1 MLEEN
6 IIFRRATLASVIT
19 STYPMIVVGCYFG
32 ITPWNM
38 ERLSIDE
45 SDLSYAILL
54 FGIFFIISNQI
65 AGRIL
70 VPKYGT
76 KLVMTLA
83 FPIVTFSALLTVIS
97 SSYFYFL
104 LTFIS
109 GGIGW
114 GASGPIGG
122 IHSQLIERHFKKIIT
137 PYYAMGFNLG
147 ILLGGGLAG
156 LIMRNNYEPY
166 ISFTILSFLSIL
178 VSSFVYSYG
187 LPRDLDFKGEGEKFK
202 LPETNVLLFG
212 FLLFFVFGSGGII
225 MDWST
230 LWLSKDLNTPLY
242 LASMGLIFFSIGGI
256 FANLFSNSLINLFTE
271 KVVGCHFVMIGAAI
285 MFLSLLTNNFYIILG
300 VLCIY
305 GFAIANLVPI
315 IIRQAVK
322 QSNESIPMTVTNL
335 ITIGLSSTMILPAGK
350 IIVEDNPIVIRLV
363 TVIGILSL
371 DCLTAC
377 RIIIGTKFAIANP

>member
-256 FANLFSNSLINLFTE
+256 FANLFSNSLINFFTE

-285 MFLSLLTNNFYIILG
+285 MFLSLLTNNFYIILA

-335 ITIGLSSTMILPAGK
+335 ITIGLSSTMILPAG
-350 IIVEDNPIVIRLV
+350 IGFLAETYSLTLNMYLLTFVVFICAVIFL
-363 TVIGILSL
+363 L
-371 DCLTAC
+371 
-377 RIIIGTKFAIANP
+377 KYK

>member
-97 SSYFYFL
+97 SSDFYFL

-285 MFLSLLTNNFYIILG
+285 MFLSLLTNNFYIILA

-335 ITIGLSSTMILPAGK
+335 ITIGLSSTMILPAG
-350 IIVEDNPIVIRLV
+350 IGFLAETYSLTLNMYLLTFVVFICAVIFLF
-363 TVIGILSL
+363 
-371 DCLTAC
+371 
-377 RIIIGTKFAIANP
+377 KYK

>member
-1 MLEEN
+1 MVKNFVLEEN

-147 ILLGGGLAG
+147 ILLGGGLAA

-335 ITIGLSSTMILPAGK
+335 ITIGLSSTMILPAG
-350 IIVEDNPIVIRLV
+350 IGFLAETYSLTLNMYLLTFVVFTCAVIFLF
-363 TVIGILSL
+363 
-371 DCLTAC
+371 
-377 RIIIGTKFAIANP
+377 KYK

>member
-1 MLEEN
+1 MSEETK
-6 IIFRRATLASVIT
+6 IFRRATLASVIT

-38 ERLSIDE
+38 QRLSIDE
-45 SDLSYAILL
+45 SDLSYAILI
-54 FGIFFIISNQI
+54 FGIFFIISNQV

-104 LTFIS
+104 LTFIPA
-109 GGIGW
+109 GIGW

-122 IHSQLIERHFKKIIT
+122 IHCQLIEKYFKKIIT
-137 PYYAMGFNLG
+137 PYYAMGFNIG
-147 ILLGGGLAG
+147 ILLGGGIAG
-156 LIMRNNYEPY
+156 IIMRYSFEP
-166 ISFTILSFLSIL
+166 FKFFLVLSFSSIL
-178 VSSFVYSYG
+178 VALLVLHLG
-187 LPRDLDFKGEGEKFK
+187 LPSNLDFKGKGEKFK
-202 LPETNVLLFG
+202 IPESNVLIFG

-242 LASMGLIFFSIGGI
+242 LASTGLIFFSIGGI
-256 FANLFSNSLINLFTE
+256 LANLFSNTLINIFTE
-271 KVVGCHFVMIGAAI
+271 KVVGCYFVMIGSSI
-285 MFLSLLTNNFYIILG
+285 LLLSLLTNNFYIILG

-315 IIRQAVK
+315 VIRQAVK

-335 ITIGLSSTMILPAGK
+335 ITIGLSSTMIMPAAIGFLAETFSLTLNMYLLC
-350 IIVEDNPIVIRLV
+350 IIVFTSGVVFL
-363 TVIGILSL
+363 L
-371 DCLTAC
+371 
-377 RIIIGTKFAIANP
+377 KFK

>member
-271 KVVGCHFVMIGAAI
+271 KVVGCHFVMIGATI

-335 ITIGLSSTMILPAGK
+335 ITIGLSSTMILPAG
-350 IIVEDNPIVIRLV
+350 IGFLAETYSLTLNMYLLTFVVFTCAVIFLF
-363 TVIGILSL
+363 
-371 DCLTAC
+371 
-377 RIIIGTKFAIANP
+377 KYK

>member
-242 LASMGLIFFSIGGI
+242 LARMGLIFFSIGGI

-335 ITIGLSSTMILPAGK
+335 ITIGLSSTMILPAG
-350 IIVEDNPIVIRLV
+350 IGFLAETYSLTLNMYLLTFVVFTCAVIFLF
-363 TVIGILSL
+363 
-371 DCLTAC
+371 
-377 RIIIGTKFAIANP
+377 KYK

>member
-1 MLEEN
+1 
-6 IIFRRATLASVIT
+6 
-19 STYPMIVVGCYFG
+19 
-32 ITPWNM
+32 
-38 ERLSIDE
+38 
-45 SDLSYAILL
+45 
-54 FGIFFIISNQI
+54 
-65 AGRIL
+65 
-70 VPKYGT
+70 
-76 KLVMTLA
+76 
-83 FPIVTFSALLTVIS
+83 
-97 SSYFYFL
+97 
-104 LTFIS
+104 
-109 GGIGW
+109 
-114 GASGPIGG
+114 
-122 IHSQLIERHFKKIIT
+122 
-137 PYYAMGFNLG
+137 MGFNLG

-242 LASMGLIFFSIGGI
+242 FASMGLIFFSIGGI

-335 ITIGLSSTMILPAGK
+335 ITIGLSSTMILPAG
-350 IIVEDNPIVIRLV
+350 IGFLAETYSLTLNMYLLTFVVFICAVIFLF
-363 TVIGILSL
+363 
-371 DCLTAC
+371 
-377 RIIIGTKFAIANP
+377 KYK

>member
-271 KVVGCHFVMIGAAI
+271 KVVGCHFVMIGAVI
-285 MFLSLLTNNFYIILG
+285 MFLSLLTNNFYIILA

-335 ITIGLSSTMILPAGK
+335 ITIGLSSTMILPAG
-350 IIVEDNPIVIRLV
+350 IGFLAETYSLTLNMYLLTFVVFTCAVIFLF
-363 TVIGILSL
+363 
-371 DCLTAC
+371 
-377 RIIIGTKFAIANP
+377 KYK

>member
-285 MFLSLLTNNFYIILG
+285 MFLSLLTNNFYIILA

-335 ITIGLSSTMILPAGK
+335 ITIGLSSTMILPAG
-350 IIVEDNPIVIRLV
+350 IGFLAETYSLTLNMYLLTFVVFICAVIFLF
-363 TVIGILSL
+363 
-371 DCLTAC
+371 
-377 RIIIGTKFAIANP
+377 KYK